1 MAQDKTSKQPGEPP
15 RVRFATSSPW
25 GPPRTPRGRAKKI
38 CATKRAQ
45 KVPRKI
51 SNLRVSKYGSDRAQT
66 GVKDPG
72 TKARKP
78 AHRTTPGPGP
88 TPGDPGELDPSRTE
102 PTEGGLGEEGST
114 LRKSDGQNPGPYTRG
129 GGCQIPSRRIS
140 NAPQNQGRQPIR
152 SDQGNQCHFLG
163 RPIPTDRTQ
172 VMGETRSVEGTQTSG
187 NPETDQPKIGR
198 LKTAPDGVVGTPVE
212 ANDQGTSPSPA
223 NPLDRAK
230 QRSMPETKAEHS
242 LHPVTHG
249 NPVQQAGSYYS
260 LQLRNRGWD
269 GRPLPDPTSTTG
281 SESQSE
287 DPQRGR
293 GTPPPEPRTQR
304 RNLARTET
312 SSPSDDDT
320 SRPSGP
326 GVPQSEDPNATQG
339 TAGAAHLH
347 QARPPK
353 VPRTWRPVPADGRGQ
368 HNAKPRADYDSQRW
382 RRVDLR

>member
-129 GGCQIPSRRIS
+129 GGAKYRVDEYRTHRRTKGGNRSAATRGTNVTSWVDQFRPTERKLWARQDPSRG
-140 NAPQNQGRQPIR
+140 PKL
-152 SDQGNQCHFLG
+152 LG
-163 RPIPTDRTQ
+163 TRKPT
-172 VMGETRSVEGTQTSG
+172 
-187 NPETDQPKIGR
+187 NPR
-198 LKTAPDGVVGTPVE
+198 LGD
-212 ANDQGTSPSPA
+212 
-223 NPLDRAK
+223 
-230 QRSMPETKAEHS
+230 
-242 LHPVTHG
+242 
-249 NPVQQAGSYYS
+249 
-260 LQLRNRGWD
+260 
-269 GRPLPDPTSTTG
+269 
-281 SESQSE
+281 
-287 DPQRGR
+287 
-293 GTPPPEPRTQR
+293 
-304 RNLARTET
+304 
-312 SSPSDDDT
+312 
-320 SRPSGP
+320 
-326 GVPQSEDPNATQG
+326 
-339 TAGAAHLH
+339 
-347 QARPPK
+347 
-353 VPRTWRPVPADGRGQ
+353 
-368 HNAKPRADYDSQRW
+368 
-382 RRVDLR
+382 